1 VDVPPPN
8 SFMGSSHEG
17 LVDCIRM
24 SDTKKDDLPVS
35 MRIYTSLERLG
46 CWAWHGEFSRCVGVK
61 NLTATRVFSAR
72 PAVNV
77 RHHRRVHFN

>member
-35 MRIYTSLERLG
+35 MRIYTRWSGWDVGHGMEGLHG
-46 CWAWHGEFSRCVGVK
+46 AWG
-61 NLTATRVFSAR
+61 
-72 PAVNV
+72 
-77 RHHRRVHFN
+77 